1 MSAFIYDVGLNNAG
15 SYIVS
20 GIPWVKNFTVSGGG
34 EETFTFYN
42 VTKNIVVVNHDA
54 ANSVRVH
61 FASSADPNVIGNNHF
76 YEVGAE
82 EVLELDVK
90 CNTVYISSVSGANV
104 SLFASITNIKATRMY
119 ELSGA
124 GIDE

>member
-1 MSAFIYDVGLNNAG
+1 MSGFIYDVGLNNAG

-20 GIPWVKNFTVSGGG
+20 GIPYVKNFTVSGGG
-34 EETFTFYN
+34 EESFTFYN
-42 VTKNIVVVNHDA
+42 VTKNIVVINHDGS
-54 ANSVRVH
+54 NTVRVH
-61 FASSADPNVIGNNHF
+61 FASNGDPNVINNNHF
-76 YEVGAE
+76 YEVGAG

-90 CNTVYISSVSGANV
+90 CETVYVSSVSGANV

-119 ELSGA
+119 DLSGA

>member
-1 MSAFIYDVGLNNAG
+1 MSSFIYDVGLNNAG

-20 GIPWVKNFTVSGGG
+20 GIPWVKNFTVSGGA
-34 EETFTFYN
+34 EESFTFYN
-42 VTKNIVVVNHDA
+42 VTKNIVVVNHDGS
-54 ANSVRVH
+54 NSIRVH
-61 FASSADPNVIGNNHF
+61 FASNSDPNVINNNHF
-76 YEVGAE
+76 YEVSAG

-90 CNTVYISSVSGANV
+90 CETVYISSVSGANV